1 MAEKPAVQQA
11 VQQALSEA
19 LGAIQR
25 QLGEVRASFE
35 QVQVTLEKAGSRS
48 SPERFTALLPPLM
61 HMQAA
66 GAALAASIETVL
78 RFVGVSSQWTG
89 AAALAIGEAQEAV
102 AVEQPA
108 AAPAVEEVAEEAA
121 EPAIEEAAAPETVEP
136 AVEEEAAA
144 PAAPAAPLDVS
155 TLPEELQQLHKKAAR
170 FARVTVQELFMYKKD
185 EVTAGRENRDLYQR
199 FKEEIDKSKA
209 LYDKRFE
216 QIANHNIDYLYDELV
231 HVLAEDDPGALGD
244 YPYPTPSGN

>member
-25 QLGEVRASFE
+25 QLGEVQSSFD
-35 QVQVTLEKAGSRS
+35 QVQVTLEKAGSQT

-89 AAALAIGEAQEAV
+89 AAALAIREAQEAV

-121 EPAIEEAAAPETVEP
+121 APETVEP

-144 PAAPAAPLDVS
+144 PVDVS
-155 TLPEELQQLHKKAAR
+155 TLPEDLQQLHKKAAR

-216 QIANHNIDYLYDELV
+216 PIANHNIDYLYDELV

>member
-19 LGAIQR
+19 LGAIRR
-25 QLGEVRASFE
+25 QLAEVQASFE
-35 QVQVTLEKAGSRS
+35 QVQASLERAGSQS

-89 AAALAIGEAQEAV
+89 GAAMAVREARAEMA
-102 AVEQPA
+102 AEPPA
-108 AAPAVEEVAEEAA
+108 VAEEAVETLA
-121 EPAIEEAAAPETVEP
+121 EEAAPVEMAEP
-136 AVEEEAAA
+136 AVEEAAAA
-144 PAAPAAPLDVS
+144 PTAEAVAPVDVS
-155 TLPEELQQLHKKAAR
+155 ALPDELRQLHKKAAR

-216 QIANHNIDYLYDELV
+216 QIANHNIDYLYNELV

>member
-19 LGAIQR
+19 LSAIQR
-25 QLGEVRASFE
+25 QLGEVQSSFE
-35 QVQVTLEKAGSRS
+35 QVQMTLEKAGSRT

-89 AAALAIGEAQEAV
+89 AAALAIREARDQV

-108 AAPAVEEVAEEAA
+108 AAPAVEEVAEL
-121 EPAIEEAAAPETVEP
+121 AIEEAAAPETVEP

-144 PAAPAAPLDVS
+144 PVDVS

-170 FARVTVQELFMYKKD
+170 FARVTVQELFMYKKE

-216 QIANHNIDYLYDELV
+216 PIANHNIDYLYNELV